1 MTDEANENET
11 EAIEVAQVREI
22 ASKDEPIDEHEAAIR
37 MDAYDMAF
45 IRTEVAEDAGL
56 VYTYWV
62 KDSKGNLK
70 KKHRIGYPGIKQMVL
85 EQCNQG
91 NVISVEENPV
101 IKLVKYDESDRTQW
115 VWQVDATSK
124 SLTTQMRS
132 VGYGE
137 HPYLKDDGEY
147 DKFGRTA
154 AVSKALRNAYRVQV
168 PESAIQVFLHE
179 VARRA
184 GFSKRD
190 PSSVSKAAAAA
201 PSPKEKPKPKKKP
214 TSVAKEATPT
224 VTSAKN
230 TQTQNKSS
238 SNEADDPVS
247 PYMPALE
254 KLGYKGDRPATP
266 AAAVEI
272 INALAAGKEPP
283 ASASAKAEPEA
294 SKPASTPK
302 KEKPKSKNPN
312 WKSDP
317 ATNAQLG
324 KLKALGV
331 AEDEL
336 PDTKGEAHDMISKL
350 LEEADEQ

>member
-1 MTDEANENET
+1 MTDEHENET
-11 EAIEVAQVREI
+11 EAIEVAEVREI
-22 ASKDEPIDEHEAAIR
+22 ASKDEPIDEREAAIR
-37 MDAYDMAF
+37 MDEYDMAF

-56 VYTYWV
+56 VYSYWV
-62 KDSKGNLK
+62 VDKHGNKK

-85 EQCNQG
+85 EQCNKG

-190 PSSVSKAAAAA
+190 PSTVSKAATA

-224 VTSAKN
+224 ATSAKN

-247 PYMPALE
+247 PYIPALE

-283 ASASAKAEPEA
+283 ATASAEAEPEA
-294 SKPASTPK
+294 SKPAPTPK
-302 KEKPKSKNPN
+302 KEKPKGKNPN
-312 WKSDP
+312 WRSEP
-317 ATNAQLG
+317 ATNAQIG

-336 PDTKGEAHDMISKL
+336 PDTKGEASDMISSL
-350 LEEADEQ
+350 LKEAEEQ